1 MESERE
7 RTRARHGSRLWAALV
22 LVHDGANPNREWN
35 HRRLPSAP
43 VDLVV
48 WTHWGAEPFS
58 WNACGVAAPRRDA
71 PRISGRR
78 PERAAGL
85 GEWGLRRGD
94 RGFRPR
100 GAGWSAVFTDLLRRA
115 SLADGRAPR

>member
-7 RTRARHGSRLWAALV
+7 RTRARRGSRLWAALV
-22 LVHDGANPNREWN
+22 LVHDGTNPNREWN

-58 WNACGVAAPRRDA
+58 WNAWGVAARRRDRPGSTA
-71 PRISGRR
+71 EGRDQGVTQGTHDVSDSVR
-78 PERAAGL
+78 TTEIQDTSIR
-85 GEWGLRRGD
+85 
-94 RGFRPR
+94 
-100 GAGWSAVFTDLLRRA
+100 
-115 SLADGRAPR
+115 

>member
-7 RTRARHGSRLWAALV
+7 RTRARRGSRLWAALV
-22 LVHDGANPNREWN
+22 LVHDGTNPNREWN

-58 WNACGVAAPRRDA
+58 WNACGVAALRRDA
-71 PRISGRR
+71 PGISRRR
-78 PERAAGL
+78 PERAAAQGQCD
-85 GEWGLRRGD
+85 LRRRD
-94 RGFRPR
+94 REFRTS
-100 GAGWSAVFTDLLRRA
+100 GTDWPATLTDDCRWRCI
-115 SLADGRAPR
+115 SIGG